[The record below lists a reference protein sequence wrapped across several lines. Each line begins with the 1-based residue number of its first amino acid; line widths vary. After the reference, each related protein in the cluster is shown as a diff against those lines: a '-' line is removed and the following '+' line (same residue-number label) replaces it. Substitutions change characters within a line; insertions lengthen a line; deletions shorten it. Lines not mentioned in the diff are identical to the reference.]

1 MVLHGWTQR
10 SAGEATMAVQ
20 TSLVLDDETR
30 QNVRMLRARAD
41 SLVAQSSQLAEPL
54 AVTYRRRARE
64 LQLEAFLVE
73 TRSAARVA

>member
-1 MVLHGWTQR
+1 
-10 SAGEATMAVQ
+10 MAEQ

-41 SLVAQSSQLAEPL
+41 SLVAQSSQLAQPL

-73 TRSAARVA
+73 TRGAARVA

>member
-1 MVLHGWTQR
+1 
-10 SAGEATMAVQ
+10 MAEQ

-73 TRSAARVA
+73 TRGAARVA

>member
-1 MVLHGWTQR
+1 
-10 SAGEATMAVQ
+10 
-20 TSLVLDDETR
+20 
-30 QNVRMLRARAD
+30 VRMLRARAD

-73 TRSAARVA
+73 TRGAARVA

>member
-1 MVLHGWTQR
+1 
-10 SAGEATMAVQ
+10 MAEQ
-20 TSLVLDDETR
+20 TSSVLDDETR
-30 QNVRMLRARAD
+30 QSVRMLRARAD